1 LRHHYFIVD
10 NATRG
15 FMDEYLIFLSS
26 PGDVKI
32 ERNRAEQVINLLN
45 SERAGQPEFKL
56 KRWEDDYYSAA
67 DDFQAQIIKPAACQI
82 VICIFWQHLGTELP
96 PKYKR
101 ADGSV
106 PTGTEYEFYNALEA
120 ANSRPEKLPDILVYR
135 KSGPVHL
142 PSKLDEPEK
151 YALESAQYERFGAF
165 WRRWFRSEQGQFL
178 AAFEQ
183 FSDTDDFANKLE
195 KSLRS
200 WLRERKSEIVWDKG
214 SPYRGLEP
222 FDVEHAP
229 IFFGRRRDVERTRAR
244 LIAST
249 VAGKPFLLISGASGT
264 GKSSLARAGLI
275 PRLRRVGGLSTIASS
290 LRWAIVKP
298 GQMSADWASGMARA
312 FFAKDALGDELQQSD
327 FRTPEDLSA
336 QLLVAGPAAALPI
349 VNALARAGKVMAG
362 AAGNETSP
370 VALMVL
376 VDQLEELFEWPRAE
390 AEAFLGMIKIMNDHP
405 SKRIMLVATM
415 RSDFLHRVGEFATL
429 QELTGRT
436 EVRAP
441 EEPERTL
448 ELGFPSLADLR
459 EMMVKPAE
467 AADLHFEVSADGQRD
482 LIQEI
487 ERDLRP
493 EAMPAIQLLLNE
505 LYNRRQGNLL
515 TLKAYDDL
523 EGITGVMAKLGE
535 EAFKAAGPAAQA
547 AFPGVVRALVSQ
559 VSVDAPA
566 TARRI
571 PEATFSGDP
580 AATALV
586 EKLKQARLIIAQQ
599 GELRFAHESIL
610 TGWTLLRGQI
620 SKERR
625 LYISRELLERLCS
638 EWRDPETGKKRSSRL
653 LKGFPLAEGRQLA
666 AEWDEKSLAGK
677 KPDLPA
683 FIAAS
688 VRRDRWRSAGKYGAV
703 AIAVAGLS
711 IGTAIYKSL
720 QRTRIE
726 AEAASAMARSRA
738 DLRDGNVISAVDYAR
753 RAFQVL
759 PSEQSRSTLAA
770 ALLDVSPHLAAT
782 FDVGTEVRPTIA
794 WMDDNAIAY
803 LPANGPGE
811 IRTLGVVPSAVKSQ
825 AQAIA
830 LPKVVRKSDNNPAGI
845 VAIRKLSPER
855 VLAVYDE
862 GTLAVLERG
871 SVPRLHNTQPAT
883 LQGAHAVSI
892 GNSGRLIVTVSLND
906 GKVVATE
913 CTVTPPPAA
922 LGCTNHEVADVNGKV
937 VAVSPDETRFA
948 IGDQSGSI
956 TIYDRAAH
964 RIGEPFVVGGRPSA
978 LGWSSKEQLAIAT
991 QINSA
996 DGTATG
1002 KVALVSIGS
1011 APATMKETKS
1021 GQVSSLAWSGDGR
1034 ALAFGCGNVV
1044 CLWLAKS
1051 AAGGALEFGEI
1062 RLLQGHGAA
1071 VTRVDWSRDGAH
1083 IASLSLD
1090 GTIRI
1095 WRLAQD
1101 KEVSFAF
1108 YAETSAQLS
1117 KVAVSPDGKWIAAGA
1132 GDGTIRIWDSES
1144 TALRR
1149 TETPDNADAIESL
1162 AWSKTGSVAA
1172 CHQNGS
1178 ITIVS
1183 PDSSREVQRLDDAG
1197 CETRIVF
1204 AEGDRSIAT
1213 PRDQSKQIRLIPVAG
1228 PKSRDAPTIDGFEA
1242 GPYGVTWSDK
1252 LAKLFVACDDGLPR
1266 VVDIGSKNVRTM
1278 RPTDKPDNH
1287 GAGSLS
1293 VDPDGK
1299 WLASSG
1305 GDRYVRVYDIAAN
1318 AGAEALLMEQDEP
1331 NAVAFNRDGSKL
1343 AALGKQNRLYVWTRT
1358 QGASERFAVV
1368 DAALAKSVVAET
1380 GSANPNIGWI
1390 AWMPDDQVA
1399 VATGTS
1405 TVRVIRLDPAHWA
1418 QRISAIAPRKAQP

>member
-1 LRHHYFIVD
+1 
-10 NATRG
+10 
-15 FMDEYLIFLSS
+15 MDEYLIFLSS
-26 PGDVKI
+26 PSDVRT
-32 ERNRAEQVINLLN
+32 ERDRAERVINILN
-45 SERAGQPEFKL
+45 SERAGQAQFKL

-67 DDFQAQIIKPAACQI
+67 GDFQSQIIKPADCQI

-96 PKYKR
+96 AKYR
-101 ADGSV
+101 RPDGSV
-106 PTGTEYEFYNALEA
+106 PTGTEYEFYDALEA

-135 KSGPVHL
+135 KVGPVQL
-142 PSKLDEPEK
+142 PSQLDEPEK
-151 YALESAQYERFGAF
+151 YALESAQYARFGAF

-183 FSDTDDFANKLE
+183 FSDTNDFASKLD
-195 KSLRS
+195 KGLRS
-200 WLRERKSEIVWDKG
+200 WLRGRKQEVVWNDG

-222 FDVEHAP
+222 FDVKHAP
-229 IFFGRRRDVERTRAR
+229 VFFGRRREVERTRAR
-244 LIAST
+244 FIATT
-249 VAGKPFLLISGASGT
+249 VAGKPFLLINGASGT

-275 PRLRRVGGLSTIASS
+275 PRLRQAGGLSMIANS
-290 LRWAIVKP
+290 LRWAIVNA
-298 GQMSADWASGMARA
+298 GQISGDWAGGVARA
-312 FFAKDALGDELQQSD
+312 LFAKEALGDELQQSD
-327 FRTPEDLSA
+327 FRTAEDLSA
-336 QLLVAGPAAALPI
+336 QLRLTTAAAVVPI
-349 VNALARAGKVMAG
+349 VNALTRAGNAMSG
-362 AAGNETSP
+362 DRGEETLP
-370 VALMVL
+370 VVLLIL
-376 VDQLEELFEWPRAE
+376 VDQLEELFTWRPKEE
-390 AEAFLGMIKIMNDHP
+390 AEAFLRMIKIMNDHP
-405 SKRIMLVATM
+405 GKRIMLVATI

-429 QELTGRT
+429 EELTGRT

-448 ELGFPSLADLR
+448 ELGFPSTADLR

-467 AADLHFEVSADGQRD
+467 AAGLQFEVSADSQRD
-482 LIQEI
+482 LVQEI
-487 ERDLRP
+487 ERDSRP
-493 EAMPAIQLLLNE
+493 EAMPAVQLLLNE
-505 LYNRRQGNLL
+505 LYNRKEGHLL
-515 TLKAYDDL
+515 TLKAYDLL
-523 EGITGVMAKLGE
+523 EGVTGVMAKLGE
-535 EAFKAAGPAAQA
+535 EAFASAGAAAQA
-547 AFPGVVRALVSQ
+547 ALPKVVRALVSQ
-559 VSVDAPA
+559 VSADAPA

-571 PEATFSGDP
+571 AEDTFTSDQE
-580 AATALV
+580 ATALV
-586 EKLKQARLIIAQQ
+586 AKLKQARLIITEH
-599 GELRFAHESIL
+599 GELRFAHESIF
-610 TGWTLLRGQI
+610 TGWTVLREQI
-620 SKERR
+620 SKQRR
-625 LYISRELLERLCS
+625 LSISRELLERLCS
-638 EWRDPETGKKRSSRL
+638 EWRDPKTGKKMSDRL
-653 LKGFPLAEGRQLA
+653 LEGFPLDEGRQLL
-666 AEWDEKSLAGK
+666 AEWDEESLGDK
-677 KPDLPA
+677 QPDLPA
-683 FIAAS
+683 FIKAS
-688 VRRDRWRSAGKYGAV
+688 IRRDRWKSAGKYTAV
-703 AIAVAGLS
+703 AAAVAGLAL
-711 IGTAIYKSL
+711 GTAIYNSL
-720 QRTRIE
+720 QRTRID
-726 AEAASAMARSRA
+726 ATAASAMARSRA
-738 DLRDGNVISAVDYAR
+738 DIRDGNVTSAVSFAR
-753 RAFQVL
+753 TAFEIR
-759 PSEQSRSTLAA
+759 PSDQSRSTLVA
-770 ALLDVSPHLAAT
+770 ALLDVSPHLSAT
-782 FDVGTEVRPTIA
+782 FEVGTKIRPVIT
-794 WMDDNAIAY
+794 WMDDHAVAY
-803 LPANGPGE
+803 TTTDAHGEVRVLDTVSPDAKYQARAFRVPELDHKQLKTPA
-811 IRTLGVVPSAVKSQ
+811 S
-825 AQAIA
+825 
-830 LPKVVRKSDNNPAGI
+830 I
-845 VAIRKLSPER
+845 VAVRALSSER
-855 VLAVYDE
+855 MMVVYNE
-862 GTLAVLERG
+862 GTLAVLERT
-871 SVPRLHNTQPAT
+871 SAPSLHSMQTGT
-883 LQGAHAVSI
+883 LPPGNSVSI
-892 GNSGRLIVTVSLND
+892 GTQGGLIVTANLDD

-913 CTVTPPPAA
+913 CSVSSPPAA
-922 LGCTNHEVADVNGKV
+922 LRCTNHEVSDVNGKV

-948 IGDQSGSI
+948 VGDQSGAI
-956 TIYDRAAH
+956 TIYNRAGH
-964 RIGEPFVVGGRPSA
+964 RIGEPLVIGGRPNA
-978 LGWSSKEQLAIAT
+978 LRWNSKDQLAVAT
-991 QINSA
+991 QVNAA
-996 DGTATG
+996 DGNTTG
-1002 KVALVSIGS
+1002 KVGIWSIGS
-1011 APATMKETKS
+1011 SPAEVTETNS

-1051 AAGGALEFGEI
+1051 AAGGAPEFGEI

-1368 DAALAKSVVAET
+1368 DASLAKSVVAET
-1380 GSANPNIGWI
+1380 GSASRNIGWI

-1418 QRISAIAPRKAQP
+1418 QRISAIAPRKVQP